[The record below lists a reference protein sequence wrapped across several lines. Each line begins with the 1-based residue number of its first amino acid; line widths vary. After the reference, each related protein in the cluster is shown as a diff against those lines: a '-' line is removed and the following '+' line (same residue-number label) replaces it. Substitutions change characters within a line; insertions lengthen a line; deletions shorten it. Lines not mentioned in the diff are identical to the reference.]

1 MKTVHTDFGIE
12 LYADEGRAIRQK
24 GSDGPIVASVAL
36 SSADSPENWEDC
48 DLWDDRSTHAVS
60 AE

>member
-24 GSDGPIVASVAL
+24 GSDGPVVTSVAL

-48 DLWDDRSTHAVS
+48 DLPDGSSIPAGSV
-60 AE
+60 E